1 MGETD
6 ERAPLVCVWGR
17 EFGGE
22 RRKKTDLTHGLGVV
36 GRGPVERPR
45 GVPRGGQRLRWRLG
59 ILLPLRP
66 AIKRTLPLGQSWEG
80 TVGMRAG
87 AHKWV
92 DG

>member
-1 MGETD
+1 MG
-6 ERAPLVCVWGR
+6 RNYGILKGGRCVVRGYQ
-17 EFGGE
+17 
-22 RRKKTDLTHGLGVV
+22 THGLKMV

-87 AHKWV
+87 AQEWV